1 MWVKTWVK
9 TIDAWTPLDLASM
22 VRIAGKYV
30 EDLYALCYLDPTSHM
45 HATGAGMTARME
57 HVGDAWTYKVDT
69 SPEARM
75 ALHLAHVLLV
85 FDLGLQND
93 YFDLDLESMIEP
105 RFKAVASVWQES

>member
-1 MWVKTWVK
+1 MWVK

-30 EDLYALCYLDPTSHM
+30 EDLYVLCYLDPTSHM

-75 ALHLAHVLLV
+75 ALHLAHVLRSEEHTSELQSLRHLV
-85 FDLGLQND
+85 CRLL
-93 YFDLDLESMIEP
+93 
-105 RFKAVASVWQES
+105 

>member
-1 MWVKTWVK
+1 LLPGP
-9 TIDAWTPLDLASM
+9 DF
-22 VRIAGKYV
+22 
-30 EDLYALCYLDPTSHM
+30 SH
-45 HATGAGMTARME
+45 ACDGGRNDGAN
-57 HVGDAWTYKVDT
+57 GDAWTYKVDT